1 MKLVIIFSTLLV
13 TLLAFQNCSPEHQA
27 GTLPSQSE
35 LAAVTGEAKSIL
47 VNKCMSC
54 HGPSASI
61 VITPD
66 LEALAESGLIV
77 MGEPQNST
85 LYLQIIDRVE
95 PPSDSGVTLTDNE
108 IEVIRKWIKGPS
120 ALNYVEHIRPI
131 LETSCNTC
139 HGGGGRRLSTYDDLM
154 RNSRVVPGDLEA
166 STLWQRIIST
176 EEGVKMPPQGKSLS
190 SEDLQIISDWI
201 TSGAKEFE

>member
-1 MKLVIIFSTLLV
+1 MLLG
-13 TLLAFQNCSPEHQA
+13 FQNCSPEHKA

-35 LAAVTGEAKSIL
+35 LAQVSGEAKNIL
-47 VNKCMSC
+47 INKCMGC
-54 HGPSASI
+54 HGPGDNV

-66 LEALAESGLIV
+66 LEALNESGLIV

-85 LYLQIIDRVE
+85 LYLQVIDRIM
-95 PPSDSGVTLTDNE
+95 PPSGSGVTLSDNE
-108 IEVIRKWIKGPS
+108 IEVIRKWIKGPT

-139 HGGGGRRLSTYDDLM
+139 HGGGGRRLTTYDDLL
-154 RNSRVVPGDLEA
+154 RNNRIVPGDLEA
-166 STLWQRIIST
+166 STLWQAVIST
-176 EEGVKMPPQGKSLS
+176 EEGVRMPPQGKSLS

-201 TSGAKEFE
+201 TSGAQEFE